1 MKASLRESYSQASKA
16 SWSVI
21 AESISCLDESGTLCT
36 MVADKYP
43 GKELKRHIETGLP
56 TTLSGSGHD
65 RIVSLRSDVVRDNT
79 YINNHA
85 LLGSI
90 DVCTFDLGI
99 VIPGNFQPFYRYSNS
114 MTRFIAITR
123 VPVLSKSTAS
133 LVLHG
138 KFGDSIGNIAPYD
151 YTVLGGPF
159 SCRGYMKG
167 ELGSARRFL
176 ETAIEFRYPLPKLGW
191 EAYSFLERADSL
203 NSSSELPGDPNEY
216 HRLSGKGTSY
226 GYGIKFAAI
235 RFEYA
240 RDCSIGKGTLFVRF
254 GNAF

>member
-1 MKASLRESYSQASKA
+1 MKASLRGSYSQNSKA

-36 MVADKYP
+36 MVTDKYP
-43 GKELKRHIETGLP
+43 GKELNRHSETGLP

-65 RIVSLRSDVVRDNT
+65 RIVLLRNDTVRDTT
-79 YINNHA
+79 YINNRA
-85 LLGSI
+85 LLGGI
-90 DVCTFDLGI
+90 DVCTFDLGLGI
-99 VIPGNFQPFYRYSNS
+99 HNNPQLFYRYSNS
-114 MTRFIAITR
+114 LTRFIPIAR

-138 KFGDSIGNIAPYD
+138 KFGDSIGSIAPYD

-167 ELGSARRFL
+167 ELGSARRFF
-176 ETAIEFRYPLPKLGW
+176 ETAIEFRYPLPKIGW
-191 EAYSFLERADSL
+191 EAYSFFEHTNSL
-203 NSSSELPGDPNEY
+203 NSSTQLRGNPNEY
-216 HRLSGKGTSY
+216 YQLSGRGTSY
-226 GYGIKFAAI
+226 GYGIKFAAA

-240 RDCSIGKGTLFVRF
+240 RDCCIGKGTFFVRF
-254 GNAF
+254 GDRF